1 MLLTSI
7 DGAAVVVGLGSVVI
21 VVVVVVVVV
30 VAYATVPCEM
40 PSTLIVC
47 VATLFVSFA

>member
-1 MLLTSI
+1 MVGFVVVAAAAAAAT
-7 DGAAVVVGLGSVVI
+7 AAVV
-21 VVVVVVVVV
+21 
-30 VAYATVPCEM
+30 AYTTVPCEM

>member
-7 DGAAVVVGLGSVVI
+7 DGAAVVVGFVVAAAAA
-21 VVVVVVVVV
+21 VAA
-30 VAYATVPCEM
+30 VAYATVSCEM

-47 VATLFVSFA
+47 VVTLSVPLV